1 MYHLTFN
8 FYVKYV
14 DDPSLL
20 SEESLGF
27 PKILELRRLF
37 EEFLLLVIFSI
48 AEMEDNAFLN
58 LNISQAIKSILFKE
72 RRFES
77 VNVHCVMQ
85 HVMTCWHTG

>member
-58 LNISQAIKSILFKE
+58 
-72 RRFES
+72 FEHLS
-77 VNVHCVMQ
+77 GNKVHTLQ
-85 HVMTCWHTG
+85 RKTF